1 MRILLFAPLL
11 IATTTHALWNVPDAN
26 LRAWITANYPGAMVG
41 NAVNENHPG
50 VQAATVLYMDNSGI
64 VNLNGVQAF
73 TNVQTLVA
81 DYNPITMSGVYAP
94 PNLLLLSLANC
105 QLTGNLYMDDF
116 APSTLQALYVPGN
129 QVSSVVWCNNCGL
142 VSFNGDYNQIT
153 SVTGTQPPTL
163 ITVKLANNGLTGNAG
178 GVQGLQVYYLDI
190 SNNSLSAL
198 PVVSFNVGGY
208 LIAHHNQ
215 LSTLMPGEVP
225 PNVQTLDVGHNQI
238 HTVHLAGSGI
248 TQLTLSNNPLTNGI
262 AELPAGLL
270 NLELI
275 NTQLPCLPWLPQTLS
290 ILTCLGSSFT
300 CLPNMP
306 PSLDLSPGSYGFTP
320 VLCTTGSSCYIPPPS
335 VRLFAG
341 LQGAWNE
348 TAGLMRDDLRA
359 QGLLPLTEPYTAI
372 GYTYLFNN
380 TPLSVPASFFSTTG
394 PTAIVDWVMVEVRQG
409 GMPGTLVQSVPALL
423 RRNGRV
429 ISTTGDTLLT
439 LRVARGSY
447 KVAVRHR
454 NHLAV
459 INFASQYFGNGP
471 TTIDILNPGTTQL
484 NMLAVVVTPSGKRL
498 LPMGDVTGDKAVK
511 YAGSSND
518 RDPILTAVGGTLPT
532 AVLNAQYR
540 REDVNLDGQ
549 VKYAG
554 SANDRDLVLQV
565 VGGTVP
571 TATRSQVPV
580 F

>member
-1 MRILLFAPLL
+1 MRLLLLSPLFL
-11 IATTTHALWNVPDAN
+11 AMPLHAWWNVPDVN
-26 LRAWITANYPGAMVG
+26 LRAWILANYPGAMVG
-41 NAVNENHPG
+41 NAVDENHPA
-50 VQAATVLYMDNSGI
+50 VQAATHLYLPNSGI
-64 VNLNGVQAF
+64 ANLNGVQAF
-73 TNVQTLVA
+73 TNAQTLVA
-81 DYNPITMSGVYAP
+81 DGNPITTSGVFTP
-94 PNLLLLSLANC
+94 PNLLSLSLSNC
-105 QLTGNLYMDDF
+105 QLSGSLVMDGF

-129 QVSSVVWCNNCGL
+129 QLTSVDWCNNCAL
-142 VSFNGDYNQIT
+142 SSINGDNNQIT
-153 SVTGTQPPTL
+153 TLTGTPPITL
-163 ITVKLANNGLTGNAG
+163 STVKLAYNGLTGNAP
-178 GVQGLQVYYLDI
+178 GVQGLLIFYLDV
-190 SNNSLSAL
+190 SNNALTAL
-198 PVVSFNVGGY
+198 PGVNFYSGGT
-208 LIAHHNQ
+208 LLAHHNQ
-215 LSTLMPGEVP
+215 LTSLPPGGVLA
-225 PNVQTLDVGHNQI
+225 NLQTLDVGNNLL
-238 HTVHLAGSGI
+238 HTVNLGGSGI

-262 AELPAGLL
+262 VELPAGLL
-270 NLELI
+270 SVEMS
-275 NTQLPCLPWLPQTLS
+275 NTQLPCLPWLPQNLNF
-290 ILTCLGSSFT
+290 LTCVGSSFT
-300 CLPNMP
+300 CLPNLP
-306 PSLDLSPGSYGFTP
+306 PNLNLSPGNFGFTP
-320 VLCTTGSSCYIPPPS
+320 VLCATGSSCYIPPPS

-348 TAGLMRDDLRA
+348 SAGLMRDDLRA

-409 GMPGTLVQSVPALL
+409 GMPGTLVQSMPALL

-447 KVAVRHR
+447 KVAVRQR
-454 NHLAV
+454 THLAV
-459 INFASQYFGNGP
+459 INFTSQVFSNGP
-471 TTIDILNPGTTQL
+471 TTIDILYPGTTQL
-484 NMLAVVVTPSGKRL
+484 NMFAVVVTPSGKRL